1 MLLSWRKR
9 TRKELTIKKI
19 PRAKQNC
26 RESDQGKKED
36 EVKGENEGIREKNRW
51 VEDGWM
57 NQAVRAL
64 QQEIKAKKNPKGKK
78 NPTKPNMK
86 SVRGWLNRWISI
98 FRVKIFPKTSSNSFY
113 TNMQHKNPYSVS
125 KSYEIF

>member
-26 RESDQGKKED
+26 HESDQGKKED
-36 EVKGENEGIREKNRW
+36 EVKGENEGIRGKNRW

-64 QQEIKAKKNPKGKK
+64 QQEIKAKKKPQGKK
-78 NPTKPNMK
+78 PNK
-86 SVRGWLNRWISI
+86 HEKCK
-98 FRVKIFPKTSSNSFY
+98 RVT
-113 TNMQHKNPYSVS
+113 Q
-125 KSYEIF
+125 